1 MSFLLGM
8 KSAKPMTLEPT
19 APKTKPTCT
28 PIVSQ
33 AERVGVK
40 AQSSFNCGMTAV
52 AENQVVIESNKL
64 NAKNPSTRHLI
75 FG

>member
-1 MSFLLGM
+1 
-8 KSAKPMTLEPT
+8 
-19 APKTKPTCT
+19 
-28 PIVSQ
+28 
-33 AERVGVK
+33 
-40 AQSSFNCGMTAV
+40 MTAV